1 MKIFF
6 TDCFDTIQLL
16 DTLGSPFISFD
27 KKSLYP
33 FTFLKSCLDLRVGVL
48 TLREKWQKIVSGH
61 DVQYLLASENE
72 EGAVWVSANV
82 VPSAGLLAAIRRLNR
97 GDVLVHEGY
106 VLACRYTHSGHYCA
120 REIGEKVHILKG
132 VEDLFL
138 LNGAEIENDFK
149 LLVQDARVPTVSATN
164 QLLGNRFYIADK
176 VSMECVTLNSLTGP
190 IYIDEDVTIMEGA
203 HLRGP
208 LYLGKGAVVKMG
220 ATIYGNVSVG
230 EQSVVGGEIG
240 NSVIGDFSAKGH
252 HGYLGCSVIGDWCN
266 LGAGTSNSNLK
277 NNLKTVSIYDYALNG
292 DRDTGLLK
300 CGSFI
305 GDYTR
310 LGINSTLNT
319 GTVIGIASMLAD
331 TSFYAKFVPS
341 FAWVFDGNTQTY
353 AFDKFMAYVEALY
366 TSKGKVLSEQI
377 KDKLNQLNKKNII
390 KS

>member
-1 MKIFF
+1 VKIFF

-16 DTLGSPFISFD
+16 DRLSAPLTSFD

-33 FTFLKSCLDLRVGVL
+33 FTFIKSCLDLRVGVL
-48 TLREKWQKIVSGH
+48 TLREKWQKITSKFDVHYIQASGH
-61 DVQYLLASENE
+61 E
-72 EGAVWVSANV
+72 EEVVWVSENIIPTAILLV
-82 VPSAGLLAAIRRLNR
+82 AVQGLIV
-97 GDVLVHEGY
+97 GDVLLHKGY
-106 VLACRYTHSGHYCA
+106 VLACRYTHTGIYRI
-120 REIGEKVHILKG
+120 REIDDKVDIIKG
-132 VEDLFL
+132 VEDIFL
-138 LNGAEIENDFK
+138 LTGAEIISDFK
-149 LLVQDARVPTVSATN
+149 LLVQDTQVPVVSATN
-164 QLLGNRFYIADK
+164 QLLGSSFYIADN
-176 VSMECVTLNSLTGP
+176 VSIECATLNSLQGP

-220 ATIYGNVSVG
+220 TTVYGNVSVG
-230 EQSVVGGEIG
+230 KHSVVGGEIG

-277 NNLKTVSIYDYALNG
+277 NNLKTVSIYDYALNR

-300 CGSFI
+300 CGAFI

-310 LGINSTLNT
+310 LGINSSLNT

-341 FAWVFDGNTQTY
+341 FAWVFDGNTQNY
-353 AFDKFMAYVEALY
+353 VFDKFMAYLEALY
-366 TSKGKVLSEQI
+366 ASKGEVLTEQM
-377 KDKLNQLNKKNII
+377 KDKLNQLNNKYN
-390 KS
+390 

>member
-16 DTLGSPFISFD
+16 DTLGSPFTSFD

-48 TLREKWQKIVSGH
+48 TLREKWQKIMSGY
-61 DVQYLLASENE
+61 DVEYLLANENE
-72 EGAVWVSANV
+72 EGVVWVSANV
-82 VPSAGLLAAIRRLNR
+82 VPSAGLLAAIRQLNG
-97 GDVLVHEGY
+97 GDVLLHEGY
-106 VLACRYTHSGHYCA
+106 VVACRYTRSGDYCA
-120 REIGEKVHILKG
+120 REIEEKVHILKG

-138 LNGAEIENDFK
+138 LTGAEIENDFK
-149 LLVQDARVPTVSATN
+149 LLVQDAQVIRVSATN
-164 QLLGNRFYIADK
+164 QLLGNRFYIAHK
-176 VSMECVTLNSLTGP
+176 VSMECATLNSLTGP

-220 ATIYGNVSVG
+220 TTIYGNVSVG

-277 NNLKTVSIYDYALNG
+277 NNLKTVSIYDYALDK

-310 LGINSTLNT
+310 LGINSALNT

-353 AFDKFMAYVEALY
+353 AFDKFMAYLEALY
-366 TSKGKVLSEQI
+366 ASKGKVLTEQI
-377 KDKLNQLNKKNII
+377 KDKLNQLNKKYN
-390 KS
+390 

>member
-16 DTLGSPFISFD
+16 DTLGSPFTSFD

-48 TLREKWQKIVSGH
+48 TLREKWQKIMSGY
-61 DVQYLLASENE
+61 DVEYLLANENE
-72 EGAVWVSANV
+72 EGVVWVSANV
-82 VPSAGLLAAIRRLNR
+82 VPSAGLLAAIRQLNG
-97 GDVLVHEGY
+97 GDVLLHEGY
-106 VLACRYTHSGHYCA
+106 VVACRYTRSGDYCA
-120 REIGEKVHILKG
+120 REIEEKVHILKG

-138 LNGAEIENDFK
+138 LTGAEIENDFK
-149 LLVQDARVPTVSATN
+149 LLVQDTQVLTVSATN

-176 VSMECVTLNSLTGP
+176 VSMECATLNSLTGP

-220 ATIYGNVSVG
+220 TTIYGNVSVG

-277 NNLKTVSIYDYALNG
+277 NNLKTVSIYDYALDK

-310 LGINSTLNT
+310 LGINSALNT

-353 AFDKFMAYVEALY
+353 AFDKFMAYLEALY
-366 TSKGKVLSEQI
+366 ASKGKVLTEQI
-377 KDKLNQLNKKNII
+377 KDKLNQLNKKYN
-390 KS
+390 